1 MKDIFLIESALQFS
15 CITFICAV
23 FAKSDLSIENE
34 DKVSEHALKDDR
46 TFKLESTFRTCNF
59 ILFNPNENL
68 DIIFDEKF
76 DDGFNG
82 WNSASNVIIVNESS
96 ISDTRTERQK
106 VIFVKPTRSTL
117 NTKG

>member
-1 MKDIFLIESALQFS
+1 MNAIFSIASGLRFS

-23 FAKSDLSIENE
+23 FAKSEINIENE

-46 TFKLESTFRTCNF
+46 TFKLESTFQTCNF

-82 WNSASNVIIVNESS
+82 WNSSSNVIIVNESS
-96 ISDTRTERQK
+96 ISNTRTERQK
-106 VIFVKPTRSTL
+106 LIMVKPTTSTL
-117 NTKG
+117 NPKG

>member
-1 MKDIFLIESALQFS
+1 MKAILPIESRLQFS
-15 CITFICAV
+15 CITVLCAV
-23 FAKSDLSIENE
+23 FAKSDLNIQNE

-46 TFKLESTFRTCNF
+46 MFKLESTFQTCNF

-82 WNSASNVIIVNESS
+82 WNSPSNVIIVNESS
-96 ISDTRTERQK
+96 ISNTGTERQK
-106 VIFVKPTRSTL
+106 VILVIPTTSTL